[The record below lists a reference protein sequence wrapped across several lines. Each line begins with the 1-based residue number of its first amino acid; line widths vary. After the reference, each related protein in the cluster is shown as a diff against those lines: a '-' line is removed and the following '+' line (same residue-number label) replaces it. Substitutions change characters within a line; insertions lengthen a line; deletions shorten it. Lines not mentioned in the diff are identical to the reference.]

1 MNNIFL
7 SFLKTELIMAG
18 WEERSEFVR
27 QNKGER
33 RERQRGESSLAE
45 QEQSHAQQ
53 SFVNMGEMESG
64 EQRSSYDHYSANH
77 QHHQAGEGW
86 DGNKHEEGKD
96 RQDLRKNISTRY
108 ISELPFMRNT
118 IGIGEQDCCKFR
130 VVWEIFNLMKYM
142 A

>member
-86 DGNKHEEGKD
+86 DGNKHEARRGKIG
-96 RQDLRKNISTRY
+96 Q
-108 ISELPFMRNT
+108 ISEKIYLLDTFQSYRS
-118 IGIGEQDCCKFR
+118 
-130 VVWEIFNLMKYM
+130 
-142 A
+142 